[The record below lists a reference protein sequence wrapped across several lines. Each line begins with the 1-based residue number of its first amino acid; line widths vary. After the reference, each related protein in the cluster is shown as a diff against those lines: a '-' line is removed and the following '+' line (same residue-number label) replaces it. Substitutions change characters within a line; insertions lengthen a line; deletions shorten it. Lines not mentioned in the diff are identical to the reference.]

1 MASLNL
7 EQTLKLCMQTVKEY
21 VQSIASEKGNAN
33 IVHLTQA
40 EYDALTS
47 LDPNTLYII
56 D

>member
-1 MASLNL
+1 MANLNL
-7 EQTLKLCMQTVKEY
+7 EQALKLCMQTVKEY
-21 VQSIASEKGNAN
+21 VQSTLSETGNAN

-47 LDPNTLYII
+47 LDPDILYII